1 MIALYTKVQ
10 AMVGQLHAVRVVLL
24 LPKIYTY
31 VFFKIFFFTSSVAKF
46 AINVLD
52 DGAVR
57 IWKDFSN
64 KTSELNLVTAWQAIS
79 ESHSSGKGL
88 YRFSDL
94 LLSHMLDDNLVPLF
108 YKCSSDQLFVKEG
121 DINL

>member
-1 MIALYTKVQ
+1 M
-10 AMVGQLHAVRVVLL
+10 
-24 LPKIYTY
+24 
-31 VFFKIFFFTSSVAKF
+31 FFSRYFFTSSIAKF

-88 YRFSDL
+88 YRFCDV
-94 LLSHMLDDNLVPLF
+94 LLSHTFDDNLVPLF